1 MKIGQYKMANEWMR
15 EESALPEEALNT
27 WNEMEAEFKANRA
40 MSQEPRIMEQ
50 AALVDELEPG
60 PLKDEML
67 GKFNP
72 DQETYEEYLQ
82 RINLERPFNM
92 NQGGIIGKPGGVV
105 EPGVMYYG
113 KKVLSP
119 PDNWEGTK
127 EEWNALDRKKRF
139 RFRNPGGMS
148 DRSIG
153 NQYKGKNHLPKVR
166 EYLRK
171 VFRKKDSITFDDLS
185 DLKKKAGVPDTAKI
199 ESDISRLINTKE
211 FKGKVSTK
219 MKDLQLGQTERF
231 RNILRD
237 IKNTLPKG
245 KKQFVNVS
253 YLAKK
258 HKLPGKYDA
267 GSYYRILQ
275 EPEFKNTFVGL
286 TTKTQSNPRI
296 IRFAEEF
303 EKLYNMQDI
312 DRNTLEELSKNI
324 YGDTSKKSMAAVKAD
339 AARYAEFLYGVRGG
353 YDQPKIIDADGK
365 QLKMPSVEKR
375 GDYLF
380 ELIDETVALEEGE
393 KGKVK
398 PLKFGTS
405 EDRLRMLAIRD
416 GLIGNTPGQTESQR
430 LNIKKLLKKGYNLD
444 EVAGLS
450 ATHEIAPGYT
460 ELVQGVKAKINANK
474 LKEIDQPFS
483 RIFEQVITGEKP
495 TKGFQYGKDKFGKPK
510 FYQDIN
516 EVVKLYNKD
525 AAAYGKKYNID
536 VPLIEYDPRPGKK
549 LNPKNFLPNFKYL
562 SPGAKANVK
571 ELAKKGIGVRT
582 GAFTMGQLES
592 KNLNVSPKE
601 QMKILKKMGYRC
613 AKASG
618 AGETL
623 ECYLDDVEKTKAEAR
638 KGNVDAM
645 TKQRKAFNIGKNI
658 KNFGKLLRRGVQ
670 GVIGGVGTAIGGKFG
685 LAIEGAIEGGVY
697 DYYRKQG
704 YSHEQALQEGFVT
717 KAIDPKNYT
726 GLFSFADELIEKEK
740 IGTRWDPSGRENL
753 AAKYADA
760 KSKYDAALDKYN
772 KIQSQRP
779 GTLEQAE
786 AQQAALAEQEAII
799 QALESS
805 VKVGTP
811 EYEAYQQAE
820 ERQAALM
827 DERAR
832 DYKSK
837 NRFLGLEW
845 DLSPAQIK
853 QKTPSDFKEKQM
865 LKQREREMD
874 EYKKDSLGKTLKA
887 FSLKPGESFNWDAM
901 GFGDEEGIKD
911 KWQKLYE
918 AGGIDLLDR
927 IGIAG
932 GVANMAGGG
941 IASIRRPHAI
951 PPKSGPTPQGLPSM
965 YNRVKRI

>member
-1 MKIGQYKMANEWMR
+1 MNLKQLIKFGL
-15 EESALPEEALNT
+15 EE
-27 WNEMEAEFKANRA
+27 
-40 MSQEPRIMEQ
+40 SQEPVIKNPVLRAALEKPRSMDQ

-60 PLKDEML
+60 ELKDEML
-67 GKFNP
+67 GKFDP
-72 DQETYEEYLQ
+72 SQETHEEYLQ

-105 EPGVMYYG
+105 ESGVMYYG

-148 DRSIG
+148 DRSVG
-153 NQYKGKNHLPKVR
+153 NQNKGKNHLPKVR

-171 VFRKKDSITFDDLS
+171 VFRRKDSITFDSIADI
-185 DLKKKAGVPDTAKI
+185 KKKAGVPDTAKI
-199 ESDISRLINTKE
+199 DTDISRLINTKE

-219 MKDLQLGQTERF
+219 MKDLQLGQTESF

-245 KKQFVNVS
+245 KKQFVNVN

-258 HKLPGKYDA
+258 HKLPGNYDA

-286 TTKTQSNPRI
+286 TTETQSNPRI

-353 YDQPKIIDADGK
+353 YGQPKIIDADGK
-365 QLKMPSVEKR
+365 QLKMPSIEKR

-444 EVAGLS
+444 EVAGLA

-460 ELVQGVKAKINANK
+460 ELVQGVKAKINAKK
-474 LKEIDQPFS
+474 LTAIDRPFS

-495 TKGFQYGKDKFGKPK
+495 TKGFKYGKK

-525 AAAYGKKYNID
+525 AAAYGKKYNIE

-562 SPGAKANVK
+562 SPGAQANVK

-592 KNLNVSPKE
+592 KNLNISPKE

-645 TKQRKAFNIGKNI
+645 TKQRKAFNIGKDM
-658 KNFGKLLRRGVQ
+658 KGFGKILRRGIQ
-670 GVIGGVGTAIGGKFG
+670 MGTSAITTPLKALGLTSGIGW
-685 LAIEGAIEGGVY
+685 AIEGAIEGGIY
-697 DYYRKQG
+697 DYYKRQG
-704 YSHEQALQEGFVT
+704 YSDEQAFAETFSPRLAKEALEGKSTEDVPWYGG
-717 KAIDPKNYT
+717 AE
-726 GLFSFADELIEKEK
+726 ELIEQEK

-779 GTLEQAE
+779 GNLEQAK
-786 AQQAALAEQEAII
+786 AQQAALAEQEEII
-799 QALESS
+799 RALEPS

-811 EYEAYQQAE
+811 EYEAYQTAE
-820 ERQAALM
+820 EKQTALM
-827 DERAR
+827 DERRREYLEKTDPKFLEREEKSFDIYVR
-832 DYKSK
+832 DKEGNILYEKMTSPFKKRYK
-837 NRFLGLEW
+837 
-845 DLSPAQIK
+845 
-853 QKTPSDFKEKQM
+853 
-865 LKQREREMD
+865 EMD
-874 EYKKDSLGKTLKA
+874 EYKKDSLGETLKA

-941 IASIRRPHAI
+941 IASL
-951 PPKSGPTPQGLPSM
+951 K
-965 YNRVKRI
+965 KKW